1 MSDQAIVDTSVLIA
15 LEKINTID
23 VLCKIY
29 SSIILPEAVIS
40 EFGPPPID
48 CYSVEKVKSPMVR
61 LLVRDL
67 NLGKGEAESIAL
79 ASDQGIP
86 IILDDLK
93 ARKVAETLGL
103 IVTGTIGV
111 LLKAENLTLI
121 KSAYDKTIE
130 LRNKGFYVS
139 DKLLEDLSNFKA

>member
-1 MSDQAIVDTSVLIA
+1 
-15 LEKINTID
+15 
-23 VLCKIY
+23 
-29 SSIILPEAVIS
+29 
-40 EFGPPPID
+40 
-48 CYSVEKVKSPMVR
+48 MVR

>member
-48 CYSVEKVKSPMVR
+48 CYSVKKVKSPMVR